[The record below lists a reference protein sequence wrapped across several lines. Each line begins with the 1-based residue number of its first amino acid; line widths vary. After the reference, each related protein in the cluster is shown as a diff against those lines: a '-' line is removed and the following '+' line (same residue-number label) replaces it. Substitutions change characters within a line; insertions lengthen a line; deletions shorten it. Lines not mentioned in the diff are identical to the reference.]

1 MPATRSGSSVFCDD
15 YPAEEAPPG
24 FSPRNA
30 ALSASAERSF
40 IQMAGL
46 LPAPRREFLG
56 LCRVSE
62 RVPGDGEGETPRDLV
77 VILSPHSPPAAG
89 DGGGRPWLMMMI

>member
-1 MPATRSGSSVFCDD
+1 
-15 YPAEEAPPG
+15 
-24 FSPRNA
+24 
-30 ALSASAERSF
+30 
-40 IQMAGL
+40 MAGL

-89 DGGGRPWLMMMI
+89 DGGAGPG